1 MFCVLGKQR
10 TGMVIESKYVLF
22 TMWIS
27 NDEWMME
34 ATLSTAF
41 GTGLF
46 FYFAGSK
53 WHSFDNKM
61 DDCDAQSAQLLE
73 SLIHFVQWT
82 TCLSC
87 FFPVFFVC
95 PSNGIFRGYSQY
107 VDIAMLNYFSYRF
120 CFLCKRWTTKTKG
133 KQKRDKII
141 GICHCFVI
149 LFVWCGLEID
159 RLDPTSSPRYSFFLQ
174 IRIYGGSSPLSRA

>member
-1 MFCVLGKQR
+1 MFALLTLKLKQHRVLSMFCVLGKQR

-22 TMWIS
+22 TIWIS

-34 ATLSTAF
+34 ATLSAAF

-95 PSNGIFRGYSQY
+95 PSNGIFRDLASTWISLCWTIFLI
-107 VDIAMLNYFSYRF
+107 DFAF
-120 CFLCKRWTTKTKG
+120 CVSDEQRKRKANRRGTK
-133 KQKRDKII
+133 
-141 GICHCFVI
+141 
-149 LFVWCGLEID
+149 
-159 RLDPTSSPRYSFFLQ
+159 
-174 IRIYGGSSPLSRA
+174 